1 MSDGTKMAM
10 VAAVS
15 AALKY
20 KNENPGMKDEEVIN
34 YIVRISGQII
44 NRMGM

>member
-1 MSDGTKMAM
+1 MSEVNKMAM

-20 KNENPGMKDEEVIN
+20 KNENPGAKDEEVIH

-44 NRMGM
+44 NRMN